1 MMDLQDLEP
10 ENGMLLTIKI
20 TQNMMKEI
28 KMIQPLNLK
37 QMLLKQ
43 IFATIQMN
51 IFVTGD
57 ITAKRGDANTKVA
70 FKMCAPF
77 TRCITHINDE
87 HVDSAK
93 NLDIIIPV
101 YN

>member
-43 IFATIQMN
+43 IFAIIQMY